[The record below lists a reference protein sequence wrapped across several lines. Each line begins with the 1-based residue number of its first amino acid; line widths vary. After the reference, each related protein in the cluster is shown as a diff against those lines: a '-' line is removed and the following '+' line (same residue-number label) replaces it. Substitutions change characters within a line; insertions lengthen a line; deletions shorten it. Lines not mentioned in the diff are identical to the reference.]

1 MRRRDLLAGAA
12 AMLAAGPA
20 LPARATPEAEP
31 WPSQTIRLIVPFPP
45 GAANDTLG
53 RAIADQLAPRLGK
66 PVVVDNR
73 SGAGGSL
80 GSTAVARAAPDGH
93 TLLLGHIGTLA
104 VNPAI
109 YPKLAYDPVKDFAP
123 VAMIASVTNVMVVHP
138 SQPFRD
144 LTSLVAFA
152 RAHPNKLRYCSAGNG
167 SAGHIVML
175 AFLQATGVQMEHV
188 PYRGLAQGLTDLV
201 AGVVELTIGGAPT
214 VMPLVNQGLLR
225 AIGVSSPKRMASLP
239 DLATAAETVAPGFD
253 VRPWYGIAAP
263 AGTPP
268 EIVKRLNVE
277 INAILDSPAV
287 KKRLEQEGAEATPMT
302 PEAFGDLIKSEVV
315 RWGDLIRTAGVTVQ

>member
-1 MRRRDLLAGAA
+1 MRRREFLAA
-12 AMLAAGPA
+12 AAAALASGPA
-20 LPARATPEAEP
+20 AAQSDP

-53 RAIADQLAPRLGK
+53 RAIADQLGPRLGR
-66 PVVVDNR
+66 PMVVDNR
-73 SGAGGSL
+73 SGAGGSI
-80 GSTAVARAAPDGH
+80 GSASVARAAPDGY

-109 YPKLAYDPVKDFAP
+109 YPKLPYDPVKDFEP

-144 LTSLVAFA
+144 LGSLVDFA
-152 RAHPNKLRYCSAGNG
+152 RKNPNRLRYCSAGNG

-214 VMPLVNQGLLR
+214 VMPLVQQGLLR
-225 AIGVSSPKRMASLP
+225 AIGVSSPTRMPSLP
-239 DLATAAETVAPGFD
+239 DLPTVAETVAPGFD

-263 AGTPP
+263 AGTPA
-268 EIVKRLNVE
+268 EIVRRLNTE
-277 INAILDSPAV
+277 INAIVETPAV
-287 KKRLEQEGAEATPMT
+287 KARLEQEGAEANPMT
-302 PEAFGDLIKSEVV
+302 PAAFGSLIKAEVQ
-315 RWGDLIRTAGVTVQ
+315 RWGELIRAAGVTAQ

>member
-12 AMLAAGPA
+12 AMLAAGPVA
-20 LPARATPEAEP
+20 PAWAQGEP
-31 WPSQTIRLIVPFPP
+31 WPSQNLKLIVPFPP

-53 RAIADQLAPRLGK
+53 RAVADQLGPRLGK
-66 PVVVDNR
+66 TVVVDNR

-80 GSTAVARAAPDGH
+80 GSTTVARATPDGY

-109 YPKLAYDPVKDFAP
+109 YPKLGYDPVKDFSP
-123 VAMIASVTNVMVVHP
+123 VAMIAAVTNVMVVHP

-144 LTSLVAFA
+144 LPSLVEFA
-152 RAHPNKLRYCSAGNG
+152 RKNPNKLRYCSAGNG

-201 AGVVELTIGGAPT
+201 AGVVEVTIGGAPT
-214 VMPLVNQGLLR
+214 VMPLVQQGLLR
-225 AIGVSSPKRMASLP
+225 AIGVSSPKRMPSLP
-239 DLATAAETVAPGFD
+239 ELATVAETVAPGFD

-268 EIVKRLNVE
+268 AIVTRLNTE

-287 KKRLEQEGAEATPMT
+287 KQRLDQEGAEAMPMT
-302 PEAFGDLIKSEVV
+302 PDAFGKLIQSEVV
-315 RWGDLIRTAGVTVQ
+315 RWGDLIRAAGITVQ

>member
-1 MRRRDLLAGAA
+1 MRRREFLAA
-12 AMLAAGPA
+12 AAAVLTSGPA
-20 LPARATPEAEP
+20 AAQSDP

-53 RAIADQLAPRLGK
+53 RAIADQLGPRLGK
-66 PVVVDNR
+66 PMVVDNR
-73 SGAGGSL
+73 SGAGGSI
-80 GSTAVARAAPDGH
+80 GSASVARAAPDGY

-109 YPKLAYDPVKDFAP
+109 YPKLPYDPVKDFEP

-144 LTSLVAFA
+144 LKSLVDFA
-152 RAHPNKLRYCSAGNG
+152 RANPNRLRYCSAGNG

-214 VMPLVNQGLLR
+214 VMPLVQQGLLR
-225 AIGVSSPKRMASLP
+225 AIGVSSPKRMATLP
-239 DLATAAETVAPGFD
+239 DLPTVAETVAPGFD

-268 EIVKRLNVE
+268 AIVQRLNTE
-277 INAILDSPAV
+277 INAIVETPAV
-287 KKRLEQEGAEATPMT
+287 KARLEQEGAEATPMT
-302 PEAFGDLIKSEVV
+302 SAAFGSFIKSEVQ
-315 RWGDLIRTAGVTVQ
+315 RWGDLIRAAGVTAQ

>member
-12 AMLAAGPA
+12 AMLAAGPVAPA
-20 LPARATPEAEP
+20 LAQGEP
-31 WPSQTIRLIVPFPP
+31 WPSQNIKLIVPFPP

-53 RAIADQLAPRLGK
+53 RAIADQLGPRLGK
-66 PVVVDNR
+66 TVVVDNR

-80 GSTAVARAAPDGH
+80 GSTTVARAAPDGY

-109 YPKLAYDPVKDFAP
+109 YPKLAYDPVKDFSP
-123 VAMIASVTNVMVVHP
+123 VAMIAAVTNVMVVHP

-144 LTSLVAFA
+144 LPSLVAFA
-152 RAHPNKLRYCSAGNG
+152 RKNPNKLRYCSAGNG

-214 VMPLVNQGLLR
+214 VMPLVQQGLLR
-225 AIGVSSPKRMASLP
+225 AIGVSSPKRMTTLP
-239 DLATAAETVAPGFD
+239 ELATVAETVAPGFD

-268 EIVKRLNVE
+268 EIVGRLNTE
-277 INAILDSPAV
+277 INAILDTPAV
-287 KKRLEQEGAEATPMT
+287 KKRLDQEGAEATPMT
-302 PEAFGDLIKSEVV
+302 PEAFGKLIQSEVV
-315 RWGDLIRTAGVTVQ
+315 RWGDLIRSAGITVQ

>member
-1 MRRRDLLAGAA
+1 MRRRDVLAGAA
-12 AMLAAGPA
+12 AMLAAGPVA
-20 LPARATPEAEP
+20 PARAQGEP
-31 WPSQTIRLIVPFPP
+31 WPSQNLKLIVPFPP

-53 RAIADQLAPRLGK
+53 RAIADQLGPRLGK
-66 PVVVDNR
+66 TVVVDNR

-80 GSTAVARAAPDGH
+80 GSTTVARAAPDGY

-109 YPKLAYDPVKDFAP
+109 YPKLAYDPVKDFSP
-123 VAMIASVTNVMVVHP
+123 VAMIAAVTNVMVVHP

-144 LTSLVAFA
+144 LPSLVAFA
-152 RAHPNKLRYCSAGNG
+152 RANPNKLRYCSAGNG

-214 VMPLVNQGLLR
+214 VMPLVQQGLLR
-225 AIGVSSPKRMASLP
+225 AIGVSSPKRMATLP
-239 DLATAAETVAPGFD
+239 ELATVAETVAPGFD

-268 EIVKRLNVE
+268 EIVSRLNTE
-277 INAILDSPAV
+277 INAILDTPAV
-287 KKRLEQEGAEATPMT
+287 KKRLDQEGAEAMPMT
-302 PEAFGDLIKSEVV
+302 PEAFGKLIQSEVV
-315 RWGDLIRTAGVTVQ
+315 RWGDLIRAAGITVQ

>member
-1 MRRRDLLAGAA
+1 MRRREFLAA
-12 AMLAAGPA
+12 AAAVLASGPA
-20 LPARATPEAEP
+20 AAQSDP
-31 WPSQTIRLIVPFPP
+31 WPSQPIRLIVPFPP

-53 RAIADQLAPRLGK
+53 RAIADQLGPRLGR
-66 PVVVDNR
+66 PMVVDNR
-73 SGAGGSL
+73 SGAGGSI
-80 GSTAVARAAPDGH
+80 GSASVARAAPDGY

-109 YPKLAYDPVKDFAP
+109 YPKLPYDPVKDFEP

-138 SQPFRD
+138 AQPFRD
-144 LTSLVAFA
+144 LQSLVDFA
-152 RAHPNKLRYCSAGNG
+152 RKNPNKLRYCSAGNG

-214 VMPLVNQGLLR
+214 VMPLVQQGLLR
-225 AIGVSSPKRMASLP
+225 AIGVSSPARMPSLP
-239 DLATAAETVAPGFD
+239 DLPTVAETVAPGFD

-263 AGTPP
+263 AGTPAA
-268 EIVKRLNVE
+268 IVQKLNTE
-277 INAILDSPAV
+277 INAIVETPAV
-287 KKRLEQEGAEATPMT
+287 KARLEQEGAEANPMT
-302 PEAFGDLIKSEVV
+302 PVAFGSLIKSEVQ
-315 RWGDLIRTAGVTVQ
+315 RWGDLIRAAGVTAQ

>member
-12 AMLAAGPA
+12 AMLAAGPVA
-20 LPARATPEAEP
+20 PAWAQGEP
-31 WPSQTIRLIVPFPP
+31 WPSQNIKLIVPFPP

-53 RAIADQLAPRLGK
+53 RAVADQLGPRLGK
-66 PVVVDNR
+66 TVVVDNR

-80 GSTAVARAAPDGH
+80 GSTTVARAAPDGY

-109 YPKLAYDPVKDFAP
+109 YPKLAYDPVKDFSP
-123 VAMIASVTNVMVVHP
+123 VAMIAAVTNVMVVHP

-144 LTSLVAFA
+144 LPSLVEFA
-152 RAHPNKLRYCSAGNG
+152 RKNPNKLRYCSAGNG

-214 VMPLVNQGLLR
+214 VMPLVQQGLLR
-225 AIGVSSPKRMASLP
+225 AIGVSSPKRMTTLP
-239 DLATAAETVAPGFD
+239 ELATVAETVAPGFD

-268 EIVKRLNVE
+268 EIVGRLNTE
-277 INAILDSPAV
+277 INAILDTPAV
-287 KKRLEQEGAEATPMT
+287 KKRLDQEGAEATPMT
-302 PEAFGDLIKSEVV
+302 PEAFGKLIQSEVV
-315 RWGDLIRTAGVTVQ
+315 RWGDLIRAAGITVQ

>member
-1 MRRRDLLAGAA
+1 MRRREFLAA
-12 AMLAAGPA
+12 AAAVLASGPA
-20 LPARATPEAEP
+20 AAQSDP
-31 WPSQTIRLIVPFPP
+31 WPSQTIRLVVPFPP

-53 RAIADQLAPRLGK
+53 RAVADQLGPRLGK
-66 PVVVDNR
+66 PMVVDNR
-73 SGAGGSL
+73 SGAGGSI
-80 GSTAVARAAPDGH
+80 GSASVARAAPDGY

-109 YPKLAYDPVKDFAP
+109 YPKLPYDPVKDFEP

-144 LTSLVAFA
+144 LKSLVEFA
-152 RAHPNKLRYCSAGNG
+152 RANPNKLRYCSAGNG

-214 VMPLVNQGLLR
+214 VMPLVQQGLLR
-225 AIGVSSPKRMASLP
+225 AIGVSSPTRMVSLP
-239 DLATAAETVAPGFD
+239 DLPTVAETVAPGFD

-263 AGTPP
+263 VGTPAA
-268 EIVKRLNVE
+268 IVQRLNTE
-277 INAILDSPAV
+277 INAIVETPAV
-287 KKRLEQEGAEATPMT
+287 KARLEQEGAEANPMT
-302 PEAFGDLIKSEVV
+302 PVVFGNFIKSEVQ
-315 RWGDLIRTAGVTVQ
+315 RWGDLIRAAGVTAQ